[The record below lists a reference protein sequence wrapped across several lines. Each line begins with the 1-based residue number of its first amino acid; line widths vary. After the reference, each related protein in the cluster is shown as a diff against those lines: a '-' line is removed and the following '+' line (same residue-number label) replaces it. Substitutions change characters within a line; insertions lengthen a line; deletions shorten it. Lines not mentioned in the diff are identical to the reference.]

1 MIYDVT
7 NPNARLFTNLKTGE
21 CSEGLLLF
29 LPQSPTKR
37 SLVIVSSE
45 A

>member
-7 NPNARLFTNLKTGE
+7 NPNARLFTNLKKEMLRRFTFIPASKSDE
-21 CSEGLLLF
+21 
-29 LPQSPTKR
+29 R

-45 A
+45 G